1 MISRRKVLTC
11 ICGLTLIPF
20 IQKSNA
26 STSLPSIPAKTHEI
40 AMRAAIKEA
49 MKNPGYPFGAVITN
63 ANSGL
68 ILAAGVNTSRINPTF
83 HGEIVCM
90 NNYVALHGNKNWK
103 DLILYTTGE
112 PCPMCMS
119 ALIWAGIGG
128 VVYASSID
136 TISNSGIGQINL
148 SAQSV
153 INASDVSK
161 PWLLAGVLREEC
173 DLIFMKRKHGNSV

>member
-1 MISRRKVLTC
+1 
-11 ICGLTLIPF
+11 
-20 IQKSNA
+20 
-26 STSLPSIPAKTHEI
+26 
-40 AMRAAIKEA
+40 MRAAIKEA
-49 MKNPGYPFGAVITN
+49 MQNPAYPFGAVITN
-63 ANSGL
+63 ANSGV

-90 NNYVALHGNKNWK
+90 NNYIASHGNKNWH

-119 ALIWAGIGG
+119 ALIWSGIGG
-128 VVYASSID
+128 VVYASSIG
-136 TISNSGIGQINL
+136 TISKSGIGQINI

-161 PWLLAGVLREEC
+161 PWLVGGVLAEEC
-173 DLIFMKRKHGNSV
+173 DLMFMKRNHESSTSVSK